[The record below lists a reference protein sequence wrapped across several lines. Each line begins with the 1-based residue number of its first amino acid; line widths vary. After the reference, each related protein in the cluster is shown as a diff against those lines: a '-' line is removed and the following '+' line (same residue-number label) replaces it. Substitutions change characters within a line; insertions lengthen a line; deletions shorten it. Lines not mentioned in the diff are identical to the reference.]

1 MSSPSGAGKTSIS
14 KKILQKDNKIS
25 LSISCTTR
33 PRRKGEVNKK
43 DYIFLSEEDFQ
54 KKIKSGDFLEYA
66 SVFGNRYGTL
76 RQTVSRFFNK
86 KKDVLFD
93 IDWQGY
99 QQLKQSGMEVV
110 GIFILPP
117 NKKELIRRL
126 KNRGRDT
133 TEEMKKRMSL
143 AQDEISHFPEYDYV
157 VVNDDWSEGLS
168 SSIRC
173 GLSEVLKTNPDT
185 EAVILVLC
193 DQPFLTTNI
202 LDQMVNSYQGSGQPI
217 VHCLYSEA
225 SGPPTLFHK
234 SLFPYLME
242 LKGSQGAKK
251 VVDMFPDKV
260 AYIDFPEGKFDIDTL
275 EDYHQLIQTESDK

>member
-1 MSSPSGAGKTSIS
+1 LEIKSKNFCIVLSSPSGAGKTSIS
-14 KKILQKDNKIS
+14 KKILQKDKKIS

-33 PRRKGEVNKK
+33 PKRKGEINKK

-54 KKIKSGDFLEYA
+54 KQIKNGDFLEYA

-76 RQTVSRFFNK
+76 RQTVDRFFNK
-86 KKDVLFD
+86 KRDVLFD

-133 TEEMKKRMSL
+133 SEEMKKRMSL

-157 VVNDDWSEGLS
+157 VVNNDLESCVTKIQNIIIAERHKKSRQLN
-168 SSIRC
+168 
-173 GLSEVLKTNPDT
+173 LT
-185 EAVILVLC
+185 E
-193 DQPFLTTNI
+193 F
-202 LDQMVNSYQGSGQPI
+202 VN
-217 VHCLYSEA
+217 
-225 SGPPTLFHK
+225 
-234 SLFPYLME
+234 
-242 LKGSQGAKK
+242 
-251 VVDMFPDKV
+251 
-260 AYIDFPEGKFDIDTL
+260 KFRD
-275 EDYHQLIQTESDK
+275 

>member
-1 MSSPSGAGKTSIS
+1 LEIKSKNFCIVLSSPSGAGKTSIS

-33 PRRKGEVNKK
+33 PKRKGEINKK
-43 DYIFLSEEDFQ
+43 DYIFLSEENFQ
-54 KKIKSGDFLEYA
+54 KQIKNGDFLEFA
-66 SVFGNRYGTL
+66 SVFGYRYGTL
-76 RQTVSRFFNK
+76 RQTVNRFFNK
-86 KKDVLFD
+86 KRDVLFD

-157 VVNDDWSEGLS
+157 VVNNDLDSCVTKIQNIIIAERHKKSRQFNL
-168 SSIRC
+168 
-173 GLSEVLKTNPDT
+173 T
-185 EAVILVLC
+185 E
-193 DQPFLTTNI
+193 F
-202 LDQMVNSYQGSGQPI
+202 VN
-217 VHCLYSEA
+217 
-225 SGPPTLFHK
+225 
-234 SLFPYLME
+234 
-242 LKGSQGAKK
+242 
-251 VVDMFPDKV
+251 
-260 AYIDFPEGKFDIDTL
+260 KFRD
-275 EDYHQLIQTESDK
+275 

>member
-1 MSSPSGAGKTSIS
+1 MLFCLPHQVRVKHLFP

-33 PRRKGEVNKK
+33 PKRKGEVNKK

-99 QQLKQSGMEVV
+99 QQLKQSGIEFV

-157 VVNDDWSEGLS
+157 VVNNDLDSCVTKIQNIIIAERHKKSRQFNL
-168 SSIRC
+168 
-173 GLSEVLKTNPDT
+173 T
-185 EAVILVLC
+185 E
-193 DQPFLTTNI
+193 F
-202 LDQMVNSYQGSGQPI
+202 VN
-217 VHCLYSEA
+217 
-225 SGPPTLFHK
+225 
-234 SLFPYLME
+234 
-242 LKGSQGAKK
+242 
-251 VVDMFPDKV
+251 
-260 AYIDFPEGKFDIDTL
+260 KFRD
-275 EDYHQLIQTESDK
+275 